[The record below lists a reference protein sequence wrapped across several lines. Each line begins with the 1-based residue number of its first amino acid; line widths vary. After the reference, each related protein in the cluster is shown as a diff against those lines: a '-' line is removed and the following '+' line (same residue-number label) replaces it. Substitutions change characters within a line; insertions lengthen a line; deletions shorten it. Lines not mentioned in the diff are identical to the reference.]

1 MSQYVLGRITRKT
14 KPLVS
19 VLTALPNTTHKNAVG
34 TVVETYVS
42 GGPIEVLR
50 VEEGITYTCR
60 SKRDSKRSNT
70 CAHIV
75 TTKKMLGDIPALWN
89 ANDLNPAHVGW
100 TWQPFWDFQ
109 TSETA
114 HGYALPIALAA
125 LGSNG
130 LGKLQANWL
139 SYAGTGFRALQPDL
153 TRLSLP
159 NFLIDI
165 KQMSGL
171 ANDVRLAAG
180 LLKPGPKQA
189 FKTPLRIKRFLK
201 NLRNE
206 IPSADKFKS
215 AAKLSAEKRLSYKFG
230 WKPTIGDV
238 RAMLDSVISL
248 DTRLQAFKNSIGQT
262 LSYTKT
268 IENVDT
274 WKVGQFLMNG
284 DVHYQVNWSGYL
296 TGKVQYFAKY
306 QPQPLAVLG
315 PLDETIR
322 GALDH
327 FGVELNPQIL
337 WDAIPF
343 SFVLDWFTGFGD
355 WVGQYKVNALDLP
368 ITLLDSCVSYKEIYQ
383 VGSSVVI
390 NPTGYPTDNTQTTKP
405 AGFSSARRFYHR
417 MPVDP
422 TISTFR
428 ELGWRNPTGSQWTNL
443 VSLAT
448 VLSL

>member
-1 MSQYVLGRITRKT
+1 MSNMILGRITRKT

-19 VLTALPNTTHKNAVG
+19 ILTALPSTTHKNASG
-34 TVVETYVS
+34 TVVETYAS
-42 GGPIEVLR
+42 GGPIETLR
-50 VEEGITYTCR
+50 VEEAITYTTR
-60 SKRDSKRSNT
+60 SKSQPKRSNF

-75 TTKKMLGDIPALWN
+75 TTKKTLGDIPASWN
-89 ANDLNPAHVGW
+89 AADLNPAHVGW

-109 TSETA
+109 ASETA

-139 SYAGTGFRALQPDL
+139 NYAGTGFRALQPDL

-165 KQMSGL
+165 EQMSGL
-171 ANDVRLAAG
+171 ANDVKLLSGLA
-180 LLKPGPKQA
+180 KPGPKSA
-189 FKTPLRIKRFLK
+189 FKTPLQIKK
-201 NLRNE
+201 VLRE
-206 IPSADKFKS
+206 LPKSDKFKS
-215 AAKLSAEKRLSYKFG
+215 AAKLAAEKRLSYKFG

-238 RAMLDSVISL
+238 RAMLDSIISL

-268 IENVDT
+268 VENVDT
-274 WKVGQFLMNG
+274 WKVGQFLMNA

-296 TGKVQYFAKY
+296 QGKVQYNAKY

-322 GALDH
+322 GTLDH

-368 ITLLDSCVSYKEIYQ
+368 IRLIDSAVSYKETYQ
-383 VGSSVVI
+383 VGSSLVV
-390 NPTGYPTDNTQTTKP
+390 NPNGYPTDVTQTTKP
-405 AGFSSARRFYHR
+405 VGFSSFRKFFHR

-448 VLSL
+448 VLTL